1 MITLFVPFMVIWQ
14 AALTW
19 AVLRS
24 YSIAREWLSEKLPG
38 QGDSAD
44 AD

>member
-1 MITLFVPFMVIWQ
+1 MITLFVPFVVIWQ

-24 YSIAREWLSEKLPG
+24 YAIGREWLSEKVSG

-44 AD
+44 GD